1 MKYALNSQKHRNRSW
16 WFFEIKPDGTAEGI
30 MYLIKNKNDTNELE
44 TEKHKTHKTGA
55 IFFSEKETKKNRK
68 YIET

>member
-1 MKYALNSQKHRNRSW
+1 MSWKQRNT
-16 WFFEIKPDGTAEGI
+16 K
-30 MYLIKNKNDTNELE
+30 LI
-44 TEKHKTHKTGA
+44 KTGA

>member
-1 MKYALNSQKHRNRSW
+1 MKYALNSKKHRNRSW
-16 WFFEIKPDGTAEGI
+16 WFLEIKPNGTAEGTI
-30 MYLIKNKNDTNELE
+30 HLIKNKNDTNELE
-44 TEKHKTHKTGA
+44 TEKHKTHKTSA

>member
-1 MKYALNSQKHRNRSW
+1 
-16 WFFEIKPDGTAEGI
+16 